1 MKFMGYRREN
11 GTVGT
16 RNHVLIFPTVVCSSA
31 VAQMISNKVPGTV
44 YAIHGCGCGHVGED
58 KEQVLRTMAGFTGHP
73 NVAGVL
79 LVGNGCELITPE
91 VLAEELAKVGQR
103 VETISVQEAGGTT
116 KCIEEGR
123 KLAERL
129 LIEASSM
136 KRESVD
142 VSELLLG
149 LECGG
154 SDAFSGLTANPAVG
168 VASDL
173 LVAEEGTA
181 IFTETTEMLGTEH
194 ILARRAA
201 DDEIGK
207 EIYERIAAAEGK
219 AESMGMDIRGSQ
231 PSPGN
236 IEGGLTTI
244 EEKSLGCIRK
254 GGSTTIM
261 GVVSYAEKPT
271 MKGLV
276 IMDGTALD
284 VQSNIGL
291 IASGAQVIVFTTGR
305 GTPVGTPTVP
315 VIKVCTNSTTYR
327 RMEDN
332 MDINAGV
339 IIDGEGTLQSVGEQI
354 FNEIIAVASGKLTR
368 AEILGHRE
376 FDIHSLGPVL

>member
-1 MKFMGYRREN
+1 MKFLGYRRGN

-16 RNHVLIFPTVVCSSA
+16 RNHVLIFPTIVCSA
-31 VAQMISNKVPGTV
+31 TVAQMISNRVPGAV

-58 KEQVLRTMAGFTGHP
+58 KEQVLRTMVGFTGHP

-79 LVGNGCELITPE
+79 LVGNGCELITPD
-91 VLAEELAKVGQR
+91 VVAGELAKVGQR
-103 VETISVQEAGGTT
+103 LEIVSVQEAGGTT
-116 KCIEEGR
+116 KCVQQGTR
-123 KLAERL
+123 LAEKL
-129 LIEASSM
+129 LREASGM
-136 KRESVD
+136 NRESID
-142 VSELLLG
+142 CSELILG

-154 SDAFSGLTANPAVG
+154 SDAFSGLTANPAAG

-173 LVAEEGTA
+173 LVAGGGTA
-181 IFTETTEMLGTEH
+181 IFTETSEMLGAEH

-201 DDEIGK
+201 DDEVGK
-207 EIYERIAAAEGK
+207 EIYERIAAAEAK
-219 AESMGMDIRGSQ
+219 AKSMGMDIRGSQ

-254 GGSTTIM
+254 GGNTKIM
-261 GVVSYAEKPT
+261 QVVKYGQRPSK
-271 MKGLV
+271 KGLI

-315 VIKVCTNSTTYR
+315 VIKVCTNSATYQ
-327 RMEDN
+327 RMGEN
-332 MDINAGV
+332 MDVNAGV
-339 IIDGEGTLQSVGEQI
+339 IIDGEGTLQGVGEQI
-354 FNEIIAVASGKLTR
+354 FHEILEVASGKLTK
-368 AEILGHRE
+368 AEILGHQE

>member
-1 MKFMGYRREN
+1 MKFLGYRRSN

-16 RNHVLIFPTVVCSSA
+16 RNHVLIFPTIVCSA
-31 VAQMISNKVPGTV
+31 TVAQMISNKLPGTV

-58 KEQVLRTMAGFTGHP
+58 KEQVLRTMVGFTGHP

-79 LVGNGCELITPE
+79 LVGNGCELITPD
-91 VLAEELAKVGQR
+91 VVAGELAKIGQR
-103 VETISVQEAGGTT
+103 LETVSVQEAGGTT
-116 KCIEEGR
+116 KCVEQGTR
-123 KLAERL
+123 LAEKL
-129 LIEASSM
+129 LREASGM
-136 KRESVD
+136 NRESVD
-142 VSELLLG
+142 CSELILG

-154 SDAFSGLTANPAVG
+154 SDAFSGLTANPAAG

-173 LVAEEGTA
+173 LVAEGGTA
-181 IFTETTEMLGTEH
+181 IFTETTEMLGAEH
-194 ILARRAA
+194 ILAKRAA
-201 DDEIGK
+201 DAGVGK
-207 EIYERIAAAEGK
+207 KVYERIAAAEDK
-219 AESMGMDIRGSQ
+219 AKSMGMDIRGSQ

-254 GGSTTIM
+254 GGNTRIM
-261 GVVSYAEKPT
+261 QVVKYAERPAKR
-271 MKGLV
+271 GLV

-284 VQSNIGL
+284 VHSNTGL

-315 VIKVCTNSTTYR
+315 VIKVSTNSTTYQ
-327 RMEDN
+327 RMQENIDV
-332 MDINAGV
+332 NAGV
-339 IIDGEGTLQSVGEQI
+339 IIDGEGTLQSVGQRI
-354 FNEIIAVASGKLTR
+354 FKEIVEVASGKLTK

>member
-1 MKFMGYRREN
+1 MKFLGYRRGN

-16 RNHVLIFPTVVCSSA
+16 RNHVLVFPTIVCSSA
-31 VAQMISNKVPGTV
+31 VARMISNRVPGTV

-91 VLAEELAKVGQR
+91 VLAGELEQVGQR
-103 VETISVQEAGGTT
+103 VETISVQEAGGTS
-116 KCIEEGR
+116 KCVEQGTR
-123 KLAERL
+123 LAEEL
-129 LIEASSM
+129 LREASRM
-136 KRESVD
+136 NRESVD
-142 VSELLLG
+142 CSELILG

-154 SDAFSGLTANPAVG
+154 SDAFSGLTANPAAG
-168 VASDL
+168 IASDL
-173 LVAEEGTA
+173 LVAEGGTA
-181 IFTETTEMLGTEH
+181 IFTETTEMLGAEH
-194 ILARRAA
+194 ILAKRAA
-201 DDEIGK
+201 DDEVGRK
-207 EIYERIAAAEGK
+207 IYERIAAAEAK
-219 AESMGMDIRGSQ
+219 AKSMGMDIRGSQ

-254 GGSTTIM
+254 GGSATIM
-261 GVVSYAEKPT
+261 EVVKYAERPT
-271 MKGLV
+271 KKGLI

-315 VIKVCTNSTTYR
+315 VIKVCTNSATYQ
-327 RMEDN
+327 RMGEN
-332 MDINAGV
+332 MDVNAGV
-339 IIDGEGTLQSVGEQI
+339 IIDGEGTLQGVGEQI
-354 FNEIIAVASGKLTR
+354 FHEILEVASGKLTK
-368 AEILGHRE
+368 AEILGHQE

>member
-354 FNEIIAVASGKLTR
+354 FNEIIAVASGELTR

>member
-1 MKFMGYRREN
+1 MKFMGYHREN

-103 VETISVQEAGGTT
+103 VETISVQEVGGTT

-173 LVAEEGTA
+173 LVAEGGTA

-201 DDEIGK
+201 DDEIDK

>member
-1 MKFMGYRREN
+1 MKFLGYRRGN

-16 RNHVLIFPTVVCSSA
+16 RNHVLIFPTIVCSA
-31 VAQMISNKVPGTV
+31 TVAQMISNKLPGTV

-58 KEQVLRTMAGFTGHP
+58 KEQVLRTMVGFTGHP

-79 LVGNGCELITPE
+79 LVGNGCELITPD
-91 VLAEELAKVGQR
+91 VVAGELAKIGQR
-103 VETISVQEAGGTT
+103 LETVSVQEAGGTT
-116 KCIEEGR
+116 KCVEQGTR
-123 KLAERL
+123 LAEKL
-129 LIEASSM
+129 LREASGM
-136 KRESVD
+136 NRESVD
-142 VSELLLG
+142 CSELILG

-154 SDAFSGLTANPAVG
+154 SDAFSGLTANPAAG

-173 LVAEEGTA
+173 LVAEGGTA
-181 IFTETTEMLGTEH
+181 IFTETTEMLGAEH
-194 ILARRAA
+194 ILAKRAA
-201 DDEIGK
+201 DAGVGK
-207 EIYERIAAAEGK
+207 KIYERIAAAEDK
-219 AESMGMDIRGSQ
+219 AKSMGMDIRGSQ

-254 GGSTTIM
+254 GGNTRIM
-261 GVVSYAEKPT
+261 QVVKYAERPAKR
-271 MKGLV
+271 GLV

-284 VQSNIGL
+284 VHSNTGL

-315 VIKVCTNSTTYR
+315 VIKVSTNSTTYQ
-327 RMEDN
+327 RMQENIDV
-332 MDINAGV
+332 NAGV
-339 IIDGEGTLQSVGEQI
+339 IIDGEGTLQSVGQRI
-354 FNEIIAVASGKLTR
+354 FKEIVEVASGKLTK

>member
-1 MKFMGYRREN
+1 MKFLGYRRGN

-16 RNHVLIFPTVVCSSA
+16 RNHVLIFPTIVCSA
-31 VAQMISNKVPGTV
+31 TVAQMISNKLPGTV

-58 KEQVLRTMAGFTGHP
+58 KEQVLRTMVGFTGHP

-79 LVGNGCELITPE
+79 LVGNGCELITPD
-91 VLAEELAKVGQR
+91 VVAGELAKIGQR
-103 VETISVQEAGGTT
+103 LETVSVQEAGGTT
-116 KCIEEGR
+116 KCVEQGTR
-123 KLAERL
+123 LAEKL
-129 LIEASSM
+129 LREASGM
-136 KRESVD
+136 NRESVD
-142 VSELLLG
+142 CSELILG

-154 SDAFSGLTANPAVG
+154 SDAFSGLTANPAAG

-173 LVAEEGTA
+173 LVAEGGTA
-181 IFTETTEMLGTEH
+181 IFTETTEMLGAEH
-194 ILARRAA
+194 ILAKRAA
-201 DDEIGK
+201 DAGVGK
-207 EIYERIAAAEGK
+207 KVYERIAAAEDK
-219 AESMGMDIRGSQ
+219 AKSMGMDIRGSQ

-254 GGSTTIM
+254 GGNTRIM
-261 GVVSYAEKPT
+261 QVVKYAERPAKR
-271 MKGLV
+271 GLV

-284 VQSNIGL
+284 VHSNTGL

-315 VIKVCTNSTTYR
+315 VIKVSTNSTTYQ
-327 RMEDN
+327 RMQENIDV
-332 MDINAGV
+332 NAGV
-339 IIDGEGTLQSVGEQI
+339 IIDGEGTLQSVGQRI
-354 FNEIIAVASGKLTR
+354 FKEIVEVASGKLTK

>member
-1 MKFMGYRREN
+1 MKFLGYRRGN

-16 RNHVLIFPTVVCSSA
+16 RNHVLIFPTIVCSA
-31 VAQMISNKVPGTV
+31 TVAQMISNKLPGTV

-58 KEQVLRTMAGFTGHP
+58 KEQVLRTMVGFTGHP

-91 VLAEELAKVGQR
+91 VVAGELAKIGQR
-103 VETISVQEAGGTT
+103 LETVSVQEAGGTT
-116 KCIEEGR
+116 KCVEQGTR
-123 KLAERL
+123 LAEKL
-129 LIEASSM
+129 LREASGM
-136 KRESVD
+136 NRESVD
-142 VSELLLG
+142 CSELILG

-154 SDAFSGLTANPAVG
+154 SDAFSGLTANPAAG

-173 LVAEEGTA
+173 LVAEGGTA
-181 IFTETTEMLGTEH
+181 IFTETTEMLGAEH
-194 ILARRAA
+194 ILAKRAA
-201 DDEIGK
+201 DAGVGK
-207 EIYERIAAAEGK
+207 KIYERIAAAEDK
-219 AESMGMDIRGSQ
+219 AKSMGMDIRGSQ

-254 GGSTTIM
+254 GGNTRIM
-261 GVVSYAEKPT
+261 QVVKYAERPAKR
-271 MKGLV
+271 GLV

-284 VQSNIGL
+284 VHSNTGL

-315 VIKVCTNSTTYR
+315 VIKVSTNSTTYQ
-327 RMEDN
+327 RMQENIDV
-332 MDINAGV
+332 NAGV
-339 IIDGEGTLQSVGEQI
+339 IIDGEGTLQSVGQRI
-354 FNEIIAVASGKLTR
+354 FKEIVEVASGKLTK